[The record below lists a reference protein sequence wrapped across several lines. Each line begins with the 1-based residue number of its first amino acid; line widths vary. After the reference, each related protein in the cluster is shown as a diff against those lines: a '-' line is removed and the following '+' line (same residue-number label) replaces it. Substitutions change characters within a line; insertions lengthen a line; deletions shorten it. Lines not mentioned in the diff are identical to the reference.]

1 MNDAM
6 PLDIPTR
13 TAAAP
18 DHVGQICTR
27 CIMDGS
33 DPQITFDERGVCN
46 HCQRF
51 DRLAS
56 LGWMPN
62 EAGRRRLDRLRDRIV
77 RSGRGRDYDCII
89 GVSGG
94 VDSSYLLHLATRE
107 LGLRV
112 LAVHVDCGWNS
123 ELAVANIDRM
133 VGKLGVDLVTVVVDW
148 AEVRELQ
155 KAFLRSGIENQDI
168 VQDHAFAAQV
178 YAVAAR
184 HGIRYLLNGGNFA
197 TEGILPK
204 GWGSDAMDARLI
216 RGIHAR
222 FGRGTLRSYMLMS
235 RWKRYVYYPYVK
247 RIRLVWPLNFVPY
260 GKAPAMALLESEYR
274 WVYYGGKHY
283 ESVWTRFFQG
293 YFLPVRYGYDKRRAH
308 LSSLVVAGEIT
319 REEALAR
326 MRTRADLDAARAE
339 LPYVLRKLGLTR
351 QEFEAFMSM
360 PKRKHTDYPNTEWV
374 VGAIERIRVLQK
386 RLQRS
391 DAT

>member
-1 MNDAM
+1 MNDAT
-6 PLDIPTR
+6 PIDTATR
-13 TAAAP
+13 TAPGP

-27 CIMDGS
+27 CIMDES
-33 DPQITFDERGVCN
+33 DPQITFDALGVCN
-46 HCQRF
+46 HCHRF
-51 DRLAS
+51 DRLAA

-62 EAGRRRLDRLRDRIV
+62 DEGRRRLDRLCERIV

-94 VDSSYLLHLATRE
+94 VDSSYLLHFATKE

-133 VGKLGVDLVTVVVDW
+133 VDKLGVDLVTVVVDW
-148 AEVRELQ
+148 TEVRELQ

-178 YAVAAR
+178 YDVAAR

-197 TEGILPK
+197 TEGILPQ

-222 FGRGTLRSYMLMS
+222 FGEGTLHTYKLMS
-235 RWKRYVYYPYVK
+235 RWQRYVHYPYVK
-247 RIRLVWPLNFVPY
+247 RIRLVWPLNYVPY
-260 GKAPAMALLESEYR
+260 SKAHAMALLSSEYR

-293 YFLPVRYGYDKRRAH
+293 WFLPVRYGYDKRRAH
-308 LSSLVVAGEIT
+308 LSSLVVSGEIT
-319 REEALAR
+319 RDEALER
-326 MRTRADLDAARAE
+326 LRTTDDLDAARAE
-339 LPYVLRKLGLTR
+339 LPYILRKLGLTR
-351 QEFEAFMSM
+351 QEFDAYLSM
-360 PKRKHTDYPNTEWV
+360 PKAKHTDYPNTEWV
-374 VGAIERIRVLQK
+374 VTAIARIRVLQK
-386 RLQRS
+386 LLRPGAER
-391 DAT
+391 